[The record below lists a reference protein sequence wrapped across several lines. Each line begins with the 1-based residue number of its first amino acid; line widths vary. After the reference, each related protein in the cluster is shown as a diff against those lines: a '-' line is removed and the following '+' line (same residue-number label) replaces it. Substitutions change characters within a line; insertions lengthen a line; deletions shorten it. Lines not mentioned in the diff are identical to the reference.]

1 SLETLAGFFD
11 EALTGGGTVWDPQ
24 SGELRPL
31 RFRDVAILVPT
42 RTQYESL
49 EEVLIEGWDFPV
61 YFEGNR
67 NYFSRGEVR
76 DVAAALKAMADPE
89 DNLALAS
96 FLSSPLS
103 GLSLFEAT
111 GLLVPQEGKD
121 TPGRLFSRFAS
132 IYPEKARRFRSLRLK
147 ARVFGPSA
155 LVAGFLED
163 EQTLLAF
170 PSWKRRRVAANLRRA
185 VDIAREYEA
194 YMDSSLP
201 GCAEY
206 LETVTARG
214 IQAEEADVLGEQE
227 DMIRVMTIHAAKGLE
242 FPVVAVAGLEY
253 SGQSGGKSAS
263 VLPSTLL
270 GAVTSKLPL
279 SWDGEQQTL
288 GKKLHRLLD
297 ESENLEEQERL
308 LYVACTRARETLVL
322 CGVCKDVKDEPTPP
336 KHSWLETVLSKKEES
351 AIPVTFVTPGEP
363 GAGSRTAG
371 PGKETATG
379 PVIYLPSDDS
389 RCLERLS
396 ATAFSLFRFCPFAW
410 RMRYRQGLELK
421 WESPMEESHGG
432 AEAGSLAHWILARWD
447 LEPGSL
453 EKWLPRDDKKARQRI
468 PLLPPELRPVA
479 RDRSQADMIRRWLE
493 NFAISPMART
503 MKEADS
509 LKREI
514 PFRVRLGEGPVI
526 IGAIDALYEEG
537 SAYHLLDYK
546 VTASGGAP
554 DILYEA
560 QLAFYAVAAWT
571 ARGALPSGI
580 ALYNLPEGRA
590 HPLALDKLRLEQT
603 HEEIRETAR
612 DAARGPFEPAR
623 QNCPACPWRETCPA
637 GGSRSDPG
645 RGNAQGVSFR

>member
-1 SLETLAGFFD
+1 
-11 EALTGGGTVWDPQ
+11 
-24 SGELRPL
+24 
-31 RFRDVAILVPT
+31 VAILVPT
-42 RTQYESL
+42 RTQYETL
-49 EEVLIEGWDFPV
+49 EEVLIEDWGFPV

-76 DVAAALKAMADPE
+76 DVAATLKAMADPE

-111 GLLVPQEGKD
+111 GLLAPLEGKD

-147 ARVFGPSA
+147 ARVLGPSA

-185 VDIAREYEA
+185 VDIAREYEV

-253 SGQSGGKSAS
+253 SGQGGGKSAS

-270 GAVTSKLPL
+270 GAVTSKLPP
-279 SWDGEQQTL
+279 SWNGEEQTL

-308 LYVACTRARETLVL
+308 LYVACTRARDTLVL
-322 CGVCKDVKDEPTPP
+322 CGVCKDVKEEPVPP

-351 AIPVTFVTPGEP
+351 GIPVTFVTPEKTGS
-363 GAGSRTAG
+363 GSRKAG
-371 PGKETATG
+371 PGKEIATG
-379 PVIYLPSDDS
+379 PVIYLPTGDS
-389 RCLERLS
+389 RSLERLS

-410 RMRYRQGLELK
+410 RMRYRQGLDLK

-453 EKWLPRDDKKARQRI
+453 ETWLPKNDGKARRRI

-479 RDRSQADMIRRWLE
+479 RDRSQVDMIRRWLE
-493 NFAISPMART
+493 NFALSPMART

-509 LKREI
+509 LKREVL
-514 PFRVRLGEGPVI
+514 FRIRLEEGPVI

-537 SAYHLLDYK
+537 NAYHLLDYK

-554 DILYEA
+554 DFLYEA

-571 ARGALPSGI
+571 ASGVIPSGT
-580 ALYNLPEGRA
+580 ALYNLPEGKA
-590 HPLALDKLRLEQT
+590 HPFVLDELRLEQT
-603 HEEIRETAR
+603 REEIRQTAR

-623 QNCPACPWRETCPA
+623 RNCPVCPWKESCPA
-637 GGSRSDPG
+637 ERP
-645 RGNAQGVSFR
+645 